1 MSQELFEKRLRESDN
16 YREAMRLIDEIKAL
30 KAQIALSEQA
40 LKDTGDAGSLAQID
54 VMEAQTLACMKK
66 HDEKYK

>member
-40 LKDTGDAGSLAQID
+40 LKDTGDAGYLAQID
-54 VMEAQTLACMKK
+54 VMEA
-66 HDEKYK
+66 